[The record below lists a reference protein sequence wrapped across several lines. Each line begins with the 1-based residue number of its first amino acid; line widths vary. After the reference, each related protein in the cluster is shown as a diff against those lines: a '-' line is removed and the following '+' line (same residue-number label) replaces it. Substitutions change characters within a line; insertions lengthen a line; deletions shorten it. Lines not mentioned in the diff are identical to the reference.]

1 LSKGGTLG
9 KNAQAAQKIAVQPR
23 RDSVL
28 ADMTH
33 SPLLEVSADEVP
45 ARQSP
50 RR

>member
-1 LSKGGTLG
+1 M
-9 KNAQAAQKIAVQPR
+9 AAQKTAVQAR

-45 ARQSP
+45 AGQLP

>member
-1 LSKGGTLG
+1 M
-9 KNAQAAQKIAVQPR
+9 AAQKTAVQAR

-45 ARQSP
+45 AGQSP
-50 RR
+50 CR

>member
-1 LSKGGTLG
+1 LRKDA
-9 KNAQAAQKIAVQPR
+9 KAAQKTAVQAR

-33 SPLLEVSADEVP
+33 SPLLEVSADGVP
-45 ARQSP
+45 ARQSL